1 MADMNKI
8 ASILGFED
16 NDDGTAVEQ
25 AQEAI
30 TEAAKKTGS
39 VKKLA
44 DLLGI
49 DEEVVM
55 TLIAYKI
62 AGKTAEMNALA
73 QSLRIIESMRQTPL
87 MASRAR
93 G

>member
-39 VKKLA
+39 VKKRA

-49 DEEVVM
+49 DYDAIMQVA
-55 TLIAYKI
+55 LIPIAYTKGTDFKPARRRDLDKI
-62 AGKTAEMNALA
+62 VHVDAW
-73 QSLRIIESMRQTPL
+73 
-87 MASRAR
+87 
-93 G
+93 